1 MEPNEYRAADPAG
14 RANLKAA
21 QHVPLPEAPD
31 ARYPLLVTTGRNVYH
46 WHTRTKTG
54 RSERLQFAAP
64 EPWVELSLE
73 DARAHGVDSGD
84 WVELESRRGKVR
96 MRVKVADILLGHA
109 FVPFHYGDW
118 DAEEGPPRAANALTR
133 AGWDAVSKQPHFK
146 FCAARLKKLKG
157 GP

>member
-1 MEPNEYRAADPAG
+1 MKSDRDSIKDVWGPRTPFGRGESWPERVDAHLVDEPERWVKSACVLCSTGCALELGVKGD
-14 RANLKAA
+14 R
-21 QHVPLPEAPD
+21 
-31 ARYPLLVTTGRNVYH
+31 LVGVR
-46 WHTRTKTG
+46 G
-54 RSERLQFAAP
+54 
-64 EPWVELSLE
+64 E

-96 MRVKVADILLGHA
+96 MRVKVADILPGHA
-109 FVPFHYGDW
+109 FVPFHYGDL
-118 DAEEGPPRAANALTR
+118 DAEDGPPRAANALTR